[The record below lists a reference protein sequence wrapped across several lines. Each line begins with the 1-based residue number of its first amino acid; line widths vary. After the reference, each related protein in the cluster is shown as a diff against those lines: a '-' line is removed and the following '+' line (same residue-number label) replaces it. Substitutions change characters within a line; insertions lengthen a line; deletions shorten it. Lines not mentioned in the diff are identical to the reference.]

1 MATLQ
6 ILSLVNS
13 NSPFIFFLFHIKIL
27 KAASNNK
34 HSSRGRDIQRNKSKY
49 VIKLQMGRGTF
60 FDKGTTF
67 QLIYLVLVN
76 KLPQTGWAK
85 QQTFTF
91 LKEFWGLEKLLSH
104 YLDLI
109 LNEGPLYGLQIVNT
123 SLCVH
128 VTFSCSE
135 IGKEVGVGKGRGKGG
150 RVSLSFV
157 QAC

>member
-1 MATLQ
+1 MGQ
-6 ILSLVNS
+6 IAD
-13 NSPFIFFLFHIKIL
+13 IYFFK
-27 KAASNNK
+27 
-34 HSSRGRDIQRNKSKY
+34 R
-49 VIKLQMGRGTF
+49 
-60 FDKGTTF
+60 
-67 QLIYLVLVN
+67 VL
-76 KLPQTGWAK
+76 G
-85 QQTFTF
+85 
-91 LKEFWGLEKLLSH
+91 GLEKLLSH

-150 RVSLSFV
+150 RVFLSFV